1 MQAHEHEKAPLAR
14 FTGYSSP
21 NYTPIP
27 DLLLDEH
34 LAFLSEKELKVLLYI
49 CRRTFG
55 FKKDTDDIS
64 IEQMVNGITRKDGE
78 RLDYGT
84 GLSRPSVTKAVQSLE
99 AKNFI
104 IKICR
109 RNPKGGDLSSTY
121 QLNVGRS
128 ESRVNVKVEQVTRQE
143 RGGVKN
149 FNPGGELNNFTPG
162 VKNFN
167 PQETAKQKTENTTTK
182 ANSVVVALT
191 EWGISR
197 NVSEALAKTYPPK
210 RISEKIEFLKYL
222 IEHEPKAIKKP
233 AAWLRK
239 AIEENYGAPDGYKT
253 ANSNPHTQRQAN
265 AENKRKMAVLEAQK
279 AQSERAEQLQKER
292 EATFTERLHKLFNRY
307 QTSDADLNLW
317 EQAKPELAN
326 QGVSEA
332 ILTSTQL
339 LKLEQGRAV
348 LHVINSFMA
357 QQVAHPRV
365 KEPLTAALSK
375 LAGQPLHIEIVVE
388 NGEQRWKGSG

>member
-64 IEQMVNGITRKDGE
+64 IEQMVNGITRKNGE

-84 GLSRPSVTKAVQSLE
+84 GLSRPSVTKAAQSLE

-104 IKICR
+104 VKICR
-109 RNPKGGDLSSTY
+109 RDPKRGDLSSTY
-121 QLNVGRS
+121 QLNVGHS
-128 ESRVNVKVEQVTRQE
+128 ESRVNVKAELATRQE

-149 FNPGGELNNFTPG
+149 FNPGRELNNFTPG

-182 ANSVVVALT
+182 INPVVVALT
-191 EWGISR
+191 EWGISQ
-197 NVSEALAKTYPPK
+197 NVSDALAKTYPPE
-210 RISEKIEFLKYL
+210 RINEKIEFLKYL

-239 AIEENYGAPDGYKT
+239 AIEENYGAPDGYKSA
-253 ANSNPHTQRQAN
+253 ANNASAERQAN
-265 AENKRKMAVLEAQK
+265 TENKRKKAVLEAQK
-279 AQSERAEQLQKER
+279 AQSERAEQQQKER
-292 EATFTERLHKLFNRY
+292 EAAFSERLHRLFTQY
-307 QTSDADLNLW
+307 QTSDADRAFW
-317 EQAKPELAN
+317 EGAKPELAQ

-339 LKLEQGRAV
+339 LKLEHGRAV
-348 LHVINSFMA
+348 LYVINAFMA
-357 QQVAHPRV
+357 QQVAQPRV
-365 KEPLTAALSK
+365 KEPLTAVLSK

-388 NGEQRWKGSG
+388 NGEQRGKGSG

>member
-1 MQAHEHEKAPLAR
+1 MQAHEHENAPLAR

-55 FKKDTDDIS
+55 FKKEADDIS
-64 IEQMVNGITRKDGE
+64 IEQMVNGIVRKDGK

-109 RNPKGGDLSSTY
+109 RDAKRGDLSSTY

-128 ESRVNVKVEQVTRQE
+128 ETRRNVKVDQVNQRE
-143 RGGVKN
+143 EGGVKN

-167 PQETAKQKTENTTTK
+167 PQETAKQKTEKTTTK
-182 ANSVVVALT
+182 INPVVVALT
-191 EWGISR
+191 EWGISQ
-197 NVSEALAKTYPPK
+197 NVSEALAKTYPPE

-265 AENKRKMAVLEAQK
+265 AENKRKMAILEVQK

-307 QTSDADLNLW
+307 QTSAADLALW

-326 QGVSEA
+326 QGVSDA
-332 ILTSTQL
+332 ILASTQL
-339 LKLEQGRAV
+339 LKLEKDKAV
-348 LHVINSFMA
+348 LHVINHFMA
-357 QQVAHPRV
+357 EQVAHPRV
-365 KEPLTAALSK
+365 KEPLTAVLSK
-375 LAGQPLHIEIVVE
+375 LVSRPLQMKIVVE
-388 NGEQRWKGSG
+388 DEKREGEGSG